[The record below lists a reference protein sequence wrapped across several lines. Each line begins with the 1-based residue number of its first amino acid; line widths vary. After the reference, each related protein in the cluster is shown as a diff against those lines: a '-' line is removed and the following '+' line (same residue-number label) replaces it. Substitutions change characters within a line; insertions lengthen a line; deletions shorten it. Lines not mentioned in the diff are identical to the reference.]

1 MIQVYILINLK
12 IYWVFQ
18 KKKIEFLCVEKIG
31 WFDKQVWYIN
41 WLSLFQPIKID
52 ELNSVQLSQQFG
64 WVNWTVNKID

>member
-41 WLSLFQPIKID
+41 WLSLIQPIKID